1 MGAFL
6 LRRLWQ
12 AALVLLAVT
21 VLVFLMIYL
30 GGDPVRALVPLDAAQ
45 ADVENIRHQYG
56 LDAPLWQQYLTFLL
70 RAGRG
75 DMGESFKFHEPAMGL
90 VLSRLPATA
99 LLAMSSVLL
108 AILVSL
114 PLGIVAAT
122 RPGSPWDQLATAVS
136 VLAISTPAFWLGIV
150 LILVFAGE
158 LRWFPT
164 SGTGGLDHLVLPA
177 ITLSASSIGLLI
189 RLVRASMGEA
199 LRQQYL
205 VTARAKGLP
214 DRLVVVRHG
223 LRNALIPIVTVAGL
237 QLGTLLGGSVIIETV
252 FAWPGVGLLLVQAI
266 SARDLPLIRADV
278 LIVATMFLAINLLTD
293 VAYSYID
300 PRIRVS

>member
-1 MGAFL
+1 
-6 LRRLWQ
+6 
-12 AALVLLAVT
+12 
-21 VLVFLMIYL
+21 
-30 GGDPVRALVPLDAAQ
+30 
-45 ADVENIRHQYG
+45 
-56 LDAPLWQQYLTFLL
+56 
-70 RAGRG
+70 
-75 DMGESFKFHEPAMGL
+75 MGL

-99 LLAMSSVLL
+99 LLALASLLL
-108 AILVSL
+108 ATLVSL
-114 PLGIVAAT
+114 PLGILGAT
-122 RPGSPWDQLATAVS
+122 RPGSRWDHLATAVS
-136 VLAISTPAFWLGIV
+136 VLAISTPSFWLGIV
-150 LILVFAGE
+150 LILVIAGE
-158 LRWFPT
+158 LRWLPT
-164 SGTGGLDHLVLPA
+164 SGAGGLDHLVLPA
-177 ITLSASSIGLLI
+177 TTLSVSSVGLLT
-189 RLVRASMGEA
+189 RLVRASMAEV

-266 SARDLPLIRADV
+266 NARDLPLIRASV
-278 LIVATMFLAINLLTD
+278 LIVATLFLVINLLTD

>member
-1 MGAFL
+1 VGAFL
-6 LRRLWQ
+6 VRRLWQ
-12 AALVLLAVT
+12 AAFVLLAVT

-30 GGDPVRALVPLDAAQ
+30 GGDPVRALVPLDTAQ

-56 LDAPLWQQYLTFLL
+56 LDAPLWRQYLTFLL
-70 RAGRG
+70 RAAGG
-75 DMGESFKFHEPAMGL
+75 DMGESFKFHVPAMGL
-90 VLSRLPATA
+90 ALSRLPATG
-99 LLAMSSVLL
+99 LLALASLLL
-108 AILVSL
+108 AALVSL
-114 PLGIVAAT
+114 PLGLLGAA
-122 RPGSPWDQLATAVS
+122 RPGSRWDHAATGVS
-136 VLAISTPAFWLGIV
+136 VLAISTPGFWLGIV

-164 SGTGGLDHLVLPA
+164 SGAGGLDHLVLPA
-177 ITLSASSIGLLI
+177 ITLSASSVGLLT
-189 RLVRASMGEA
+189 RLVRASVAEV
-199 LRQQYL
+199 LRQRYL

-214 DRLVVVRHG
+214 DRVVVIRHA

-266 SARDLPLIRADV
+266 NARDLPLIRASV
-278 LIVATMFLAINLLTD
+278 LLVAMLFLVINLLTD

-300 PRIRVS
+300 PRIRLS